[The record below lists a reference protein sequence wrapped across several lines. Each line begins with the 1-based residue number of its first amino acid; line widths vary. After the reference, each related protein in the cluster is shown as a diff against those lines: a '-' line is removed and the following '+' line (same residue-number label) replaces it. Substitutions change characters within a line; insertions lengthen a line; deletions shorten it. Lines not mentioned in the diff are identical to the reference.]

1 MSKKMSKKINVERKN
16 AEGKNIEIKK
26 RRMKRNVESMKN
38 YIRYKI

>member
-26 RRMKRNVESMKN
+26 MSNQ
-38 YIRYKI
+38 